1 MFNFMDKIWMA
12 WKVFFV
18 IMMFGLII
26 PMRAESADA
35 IVKPIDLDISIESD
49 FYYNS
54 TNENITS
61 ETGLIFGYQDFTFDI
76 TPTITSDDMLTDL
89 KLGLAYSWQLF
100 DDVTISPYTEAHWDS
115 DFTSGDKVIGLKTT
129 IKLY

>member
-1 MFNFMDKIWMA
+1 MQNIWIA

-26 PMRAESADA
+26 PMRAESAEA
-35 IVKPIDLDISIESD
+35 IVKPIDLDISIKTDS
-49 FYYNS
+49 YYNS

-61 ETGLIFGYQDFTFDI
+61 ETGVVFDFRNYTFDI
-76 TPTITSDDMLTDL
+76 TPTMTSDDMSMTDL
-89 KLGLAYSWQLF
+89 KIGLSYSWQYN
-100 DDVTISPYTEAHWDS
+100 DDITLIPYTEAHWDD
-115 DFTSGDKVIGLKTT
+115 DFNSGDTVIGVKTT

>member
-1 MFNFMDKIWMA
+1 MQNIWIA

-35 IVKPIDLDISIESD
+35 VVKPIDLDISIKSD
-49 FYYNS
+49 SYYNS

-61 ETGLIFGYQDFTFDI
+61 ETGLVFGFRDFIFDV
-76 TPTITSDDMLTDL
+76 TPSVTTDNMSMTDL
-89 KLGLAYSWQLF
+89 KLGLAYSWQF
-100 DDVTISPYTEAHWDS
+100 NDNISLVPYTEKYWDD
-115 DFTSGDKVIGLKTT
+115 DFDSGDTVIGLKTI

>member
-1 MFNFMDKIWMA
+1 MSKILIA
-12 WKVFFV
+12 WKAFF
-18 IMMFGLII
+18 IILMFTVLIPI
-26 PMRAESADA
+26 TAKGADLLE
-35 IVKPIDLDISIESD
+35 KPIDLDISIESD
-49 FYYNS
+49 SYYNS

-115 DFTSGDKVIGLKTT
+115 DFTSGDKVIGIKTT

>member
-1 MFNFMDKIWMA
+1 MQNIWIA

-35 IVKPIDLDISIESD
+35 VVKPIDLDISIKSD
-49 FYYNS
+49 SYYNS

-61 ETGLIFGYQDFTFDI
+61 KTGFVVELQDFTFDI
-76 TPTITSDDMLTDL
+76 TPTVTSDDTLTDM
-89 KLGLAYSWQLF
+89 KFGFQYAWEISDNIIIAPYSELHY
-100 DDVTISPYTEAHWDS
+100 DDNFSE
-115 DFTSGDKVIGLKTT
+115 GDKVIGIKTI